1 MKKDEGR
8 EVRAP
13 QNEFVERVSFDDLAT
28 ELADRTI
35 TRSQAI
41 KLAGA
46 ALVGFSLTLFL
57 PGPAGARHR
66 RRHRRRRRRNTNI
79 GSQANAVQGAQ
90 AGFGQANQGTFRGT
104 FR

>member
-1 MKKDEGR
+1 MLMKKDEGT

-13 QNEFVERVSFDDLAT
+13 QNELVERVSFDDLDT

-46 ALVGFSLTLFL
+46 AFVGFALTLFL
-57 PGPAGARHR
+57 PEAADARHR
-66 RRHRRRRRRNTNI
+66 GRRHRRRRRNTNI
-79 GSQANAVQGAQ
+79 GAQANAVQGAQ
-90 AGFGQANQGTFRGT
+90 AGFGQANQGTFN
-104 FR
+104 F